1 MLTGGIEDLIRRAKA
16 SISPG
21 ALAECDAQQ
30 NRDMRREMR
39 FIGYGRG
46 AKLDLYERAR
56 RHLKY
61 AADRF
66 RDAGPQF
73 QELAALLD
81 QLFESIPGFP
91 KR

>member
-21 ALAECDAQQ
+21 ALAEFDGQQ
-30 NRDMRREMR
+30 NRDMRREMG

-66 RDAGPQF
+66 RDSGPEF
-73 QELAALLD
+73 RELAALLD
-81 QLFESIPGFP
+81 QLVEAIPSF
-91 KR
+91 R